1 MQAMKNIAIIPAR
14 GGSKRIPN
22 KNIKDF
28 LGKPI
33 LAYSIETALESG
45 LFDEVMVSTDSKEI
59 AEVAQKYGAKVPFFR
74 TDKTA
79 DDFATTA
86 EVLTEVIMRYELKGI
101 TIENACCVYPTAVL
115 LSTEQLILAHQN
127 FEKWSY
133 DSLMSVLKFSYPV
146 QRGLREE
153 SGKLKMVWPENKT
166 KRSQDLETI
175 FHDAGQFYFFK
186 VDRFKEKQELFTE
199 NTGYLLLSE
208 YEAQDI
214 DNPEDWTM
222 AELKYKFLKGK

>member
-45 LFDEVMVSTDSKEI
+45 LFDEVMVSTDWKEI

-186 VDRFKEKQELFTE
+186 VDRF
-199 NTGYLLLSE
+199 
-208 YEAQDI
+208 
-214 DNPEDWTM
+214 
-222 AELKYKFLKGK
+222 